1 MISRL
6 TRIFGSLG
14 AIIVLYWMYALLAVP
29 FIEPSVAGAGGK
41 IDPRDEHIAKASHD
55 TQVRALKAWFSEGE
69 WERTSPKILETSQGM
84 LLVNNY
90 TMMGEGR
97 VQIVPCT
104 MIFLP
109 EGNFSE
115 EERHRRA
122 IILQSP
128 QGAILQF
135 DAFDLK
141 QGKVGKLIA
150 GKLIGAVTIRSDQRE
165 PGPQD
170 DLQIITSDVD
180 MTEERFT
187 TPQPVDFKVGPN
199 YGHGRSMQIDM
210 AAPGFETRISR
221 HDPAAIVPGRRDA
234 HHARRQ

>member
-1 MISRL
+1 
-6 TRIFGSLG
+6 
-14 AIIVLYWMYALLAVP
+14 
-29 FIEPSVAGAGGK
+29 
-41 IDPRDEHIAKASHD
+41 
-55 TQVRALKAWFSEGE
+55 
-69 WERTSPKILETSQGM
+69 M

-90 TMMGEGR
+90 QMMGEGR

-115 EERHRRA
+115 EERQRRA

-150 GKLIGAVTIRSDQRE
+150 GKLIGAVTIRSDQRD

-180 MTEERFT
+180 MR
-187 TPQPVDFKVGPN
+187 
-199 YGHGRSMQIDM
+199 R
-210 AAPGFETRISR
+210 AALR
-221 HDPAAIVPGRRDA
+221 GRRNRSTSKSVRTTGTGVPCKSTW
-234 HHARRQ
+234 RRRVRRRASAA